1 LGFDPGVNDARI
13 SADGNGATE
22 EASRTMRRTVSRLIR
37 CQSGATAIEYG
48 LIVGLIFLV
57 IIASVSMVAT
67 DITNMF
73 NTVSNAVTGNM

>member
-1 LGFDPGVNDARI
+1 MLT
-13 SADGNGATE
+13 ATF
-22 EASRTMRRTVSRLIR
+22 RRLIG

-57 IIASVSMVAT
+57 IVASVTLVST
-67 DITNMF
+67 DMSNMY